1 MVFCRFWTVVTLWDP
16 KLKWKMSF
24 FNLSIYDMVLR
35 NILACP
41 VRNKMNKRVKQSK
54 IWLFL
59 FFTHHGDRGANGCDI
74 RATHFLTMVYLNQS

>member
-54 IWLFL
+54 IWLLSPFP
-59 FFTHHGDRGANGCDI
+59 FYSGI
-74 RATHFLTMVYLNQS
+74 